1 MDYSVT
7 FARHFSRM
15 VWLLLHEPQN
25 TDEQKAALRAVNT
38 VSKDGPV
45 TLGTR
50 EWRLVVNG
58 AQLPEALTGVQDLA
72 AQLIGHAVVEL
83 HFSTGTPPAELLGVA
98 RILAAE
104 PMPGDGGAAVVQKLQ
119 ALGAQS
125 INARV
130 RGLDSLVKP
139 TPIGTPVRIPAP
151 NAPAAAPAPAPAPEP
166 PPAAPS
172 FGADDDLG
180 LPDIVDEEDT
190 AKLFGPASDP
200 VPEPASATPAA
211 NAPAP
216 ASAGGATPPGRNS
229 TRFVNEEE
237 GSMFLAFSAVQTPSG
252 TAGDLLTQLD
262 ATRSVNTTTRVLDE
276 LVTLAENGQRDGKSE
291 VVADVFAGIIAREAQ
306 AGEGDLKRAFVM
318 AVRRLSKPT
327 VLRAV
332 AQLLPRRRDA
342 NEKLMLVLT
351 RTGEDGADALIEQ
364 LSNASSLAE
373 RRVYFDA
380 LVKLNAGVPALI
392 HMLGDARWYVARNAA
407 DLLGEMQA
415 PEAEQPLIEMLKH
428 DDDRVRRAA
437 ATALAKLGTPKAIGA
452 LHAALRDTS
461 PQVRLQAVTGLAARR
476 GEKTSGTLVKVLDE
490 EMDSEVQLEILRGL
504 GRLAT
509 SDAVQKLIKAA
520 EPEGRFFKKKGV
532 PYRVAA
538 VHALAEAKTSAALA
552 ALQSLA
558 NDREKEVRE
567 AVVRA
572 LVAGQTGGKG
582 D

>member
-7 FARHFSRM
+7 FARHFSRL

-25 TDEQKAALRAVNT
+25 VNEQKAALRAVNT

-45 TLGTR
+45 TFGTR

-83 HFSTGTPPAELLGVA
+83 HFSTGAPPAELLGVA

-104 PMPGDGGAAVVQKLQ
+104 PMPGDGGATVQQKLGAMSAQ
-119 ALGAQS
+119 AVS
-125 INARV
+125 ARV
-130 RGLDSLVKP
+130 RGADSIVRP
-139 TPIGTPVRIPAP
+139 TPIGTPVVIPAP
-151 NAPAAAPAPAPAPEP
+151 NAPAPVPAAPAAAAPAL
-166 PPAAPS
+166 
-172 FGADDDLG
+172 FGSDDDLG
-180 LPDIVDEEDT
+180 LPGIMDADEVQVADAAFAASHAPGGFVSHDVTPEAATPSDAPPAAGPPRRPSGGIVNDEE
-190 AKLFGPASDP
+190 
-200 VPEPASATPAA
+200 
-211 NAPAP
+211 
-216 ASAGGATPPGRNS
+216 GGR
-229 TRFVNEEE
+229 
-237 GSMFLAFSAVQTPSG
+237 FLAFSAVQTPTG
-252 TAGDLLTQLD
+252 TAGDLLGQLD

-276 LVTLAENGQRDGKSE
+276 LVTLAENAQRDGKAE
-291 VVADVFAGIIAREAQ
+291 AVAEAFAGIIQREGN
-306 AGEGDLKRAFVM
+306 AGEGDLKRAYVM

-332 AQLLPRRRDA
+332 AQLLPRRREQ
-342 NEKLMLVLT
+342 NERFMLVLT

-364 LSNASSLAE
+364 LTNASSLAE
-373 RRVYFDA
+373 RRVYFDS

-415 PEAEQPLIEMLKH
+415 PEAEAPLTDMLKH

-437 ATALAKLGTPKAIGA
+437 ATALAKLGTPKAIAA
-452 LHAALRDTS
+452 LHAALRDSS
-461 PQVRLQAVTGLAARR
+461 PQVRLQAVTGLASRR
-476 GEKTSGTLVKVLDE
+476 GEKTSATLVKVLDE
-490 EMDSEVQLEILRGL
+490 EADSEVQLEILRGL

-509 SDAVQKLIKAA
+509 GDAVQKLIKAA
-520 EPEGRFFKKKGV
+520 EADGRFFKKKAVG
-532 PYRVAA
+532 YRVAA
-538 VHALAEAKTSAALA
+538 VHALAEAKTAAALA

-572 LVAGQTGGKG
+572 LVAGQASGKG

>member
-7 FARHFSRM
+7 FARHFSRL

-25 TDEQKAALRAVNT
+25 IDEQKAALRAVNT

-58 AQLPEALTGVQDLA
+58 QQLPEALTGVQDLA

-104 PMPGDGGAAVVQKLQ
+104 PTPGDGGQAVVQKLG
-119 ALGAQS
+119 ALGAKAVM
-125 INARV
+125 ARV
-130 RGLDSLVKP
+130 RGIDSIVRP
-139 TPIGTPVRIPAP
+139 TPIGVPVVIPAP
-151 NAPAAAPAPAPAPEP
+151 GAPAAPAPAAAA
-166 PPAAPS
+166 PAAPAAPATPAATPPA
-172 FGADDDLG
+172 GDDDLG
-180 LPDIVDEEDT
+180 LPDLVDEEET
-190 AKLFGPASDP
+190 AKLFAPQAEAP
-200 VPEPASATPAA
+200 
-211 NAPAP
+211 PAP
-216 ASAGGATPPGRNS
+216 AAEPKREPATGGARRGTGG
-229 TRFVNEEE
+229 FVNEEE
-237 GSMFLAFSAVQTPSG
+237 GGMFLAFSAVQSPTG
-252 TAGDLLTQLD
+252 TAGDLLAQLD
-262 ATRSVNTTTRVLDE
+262 GTRSVNAATRVLDE
-276 LVTLAENGQRDGKSE
+276 LVTLAENSQRDGKGE
-291 VVADVFAGIIAREAQ
+291 MVAEAFAGIIEREASV
-306 AGEGDLKRAFVM
+306 AEGDMKRAFVM

-332 AQLLPRRRDA
+332 AQLLPRRREHTD
-342 NEKLMLVLT
+342 KLMLVLT

-415 PEAEQPLIEMLKH
+415 PEAEAPLIEMLKH
-428 DDDRVRRAA
+428 DDDRVRRAS
-437 ATALAKLGTPKAIGA
+437 ATALAKLGTPKAIAA

-476 GEKTSGTLVKVLDE
+476 GEKTSSTLVRVLDE
-490 EMDSEVQLEILRGL
+490 EIDSEVQLEIIRGL

-509 SDAVQKLIKAA
+509 SDAVQKLVKAA
-520 EPEGRFFKKKGV
+520 EAEGRFFKKKPV
-532 PYRVAA
+532 SFRVAA
-538 VHALAEAKTSAALA
+538 VQALAEAKTSAALA

-572 LVAGQTGGKG
+572 LVAGQSGGRE
-582 D
+582 